1 MTKKI
6 IALLLCAL
14 MIIVVSGCETAETT
28 VTNTEVNYEELYQK
42 TLVKTYDFIKN
53 VDFDA
58 EYDDCY
64 MGIFEALLTL
74 GDEGIN
80 AIEYVIKDINKDN
93 VPELLIG
100 SFDKHENAYT
110 NNDIY
115 AIYSII
121 NNKAEFVVGGRSRS
135 MYSLNEDGNLFYI
148 GSNGAAYSIF
158 GVYHISKDGKVV
170 CDDYYFTY
178 PDDNDYSKI
187 ELYHNQTGEF
197 QRESSEKLDIAYD
210 DFWKLHEEF
219 AKETV
224 KITANSFDKFSH

>member
-1 MTKKI
+1 MIMKTRHILFGLASVAMMT
-6 IALLLCAL
+6 IA
-14 MIIVVSGCETAETT
+14 GCETAETT

-100 SFDKHENAYT
+100 SFDKHETAYT

-121 NNKAEFVVGGRSRS
+121 NNKATTIVKAIFLSSLIIFSTLAGFESLLSAILCTRSEN
-135 MYSLNEDGNLFYI
+135 SLCPSSSRY
-148 GSNGAAYSIF
+148 A
-158 GVYHISKDGKVV
+158 
-170 CDDYYFTY
+170 
-178 PDDNDYSKI
+178 I
-187 ELYHNQTGEF
+187 E
-197 QRESSEKLDIAYD
+197 A
-210 DFWKLHEEF
+210 
-219 AKETV
+219 
-224 KITANSFDKFSH
+224 